1 MDSQVS
7 ALIIASPCQLRNGLQ
22 VLLAAI
28 PTINRVSQVDDV
40 ASALAMGA
48 DHSPALVL
56 LDSDLSDQELVS
68 ALRKL
73 KGKWPE
79 MKFIVLVDDDR
90 DHGAAK
96 AAGADVILTQGVLAS
111 KFYATVEALLSTGN
125 NLA

>member
-1 MDSQVS
+1 
-7 ALIIASPCQLRNGLQ
+7 
-22 VLLAAI
+22 
-28 PTINRVSQVDDV
+28 
-40 ASALAMGA
+40 MGA

-73 KGKWPE
+73 KGKWPG
-79 MKFIVLVDDDR
+79 MKSIVLVDDDR

-111 KFYATVEALLSTGN
+111 RFYATVEALLSTGN